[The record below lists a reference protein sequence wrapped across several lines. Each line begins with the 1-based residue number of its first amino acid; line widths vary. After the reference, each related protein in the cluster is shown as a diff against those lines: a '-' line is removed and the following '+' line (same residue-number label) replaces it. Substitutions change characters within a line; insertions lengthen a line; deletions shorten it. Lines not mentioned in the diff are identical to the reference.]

1 MDMIASVAPG
11 PVPVVLPLTT
21 GTASLRSRRR
31 GRAWS
36 PGKLLTLVKWSAGQ
50 LGPVGGASPLA
61 LTHRHYELLDR
72 TADYELWLIHW
83 PQDGGLV
90 LHDHGGSSGAFS
102 ILAGALEE
110 TSTTTAPPRLR
121 RRLVVP
127 GAGHAFGPTYV
138 HSVVNPAVAPAT
150 SVHGY
155 SPPLASMTFYARTT
169 SGLVA
174 SYVENEWE
182 GAP

>member
-1 MDMIASVAPG
+1 MDMIGSDAPG

-21 GTASLRSRRR
+21 GTASLSNRRR
-31 GRAWS
+31 YRAWS
-36 PGKLLTLVKWSAGQ
+36 PEELLTLVKWSAGQ
-50 LGPVGGASPLA
+50 LGPVGAAPLA
-61 LTHRHYELLDR
+61 LARRHYQLLDR
-72 TADYELWLIHW
+72 TGEFELWLIHW

-102 ILAGALEE
+102 ILAGVLEE
-110 TSTTTAPPRLR
+110 TSTTTAAQHLR

-127 GAGHAFGPTYV
+127 GAGHAFGPRYV

-150 SVHGY
+150 SVHAY
-155 SPPLASMTFYARTT
+155 SPPLASMTFYQRTT
-169 SGLVA
+169 SGLVV
-174 SYVENEWE
+174 SYVEKEWE